1 MKWMVCAI
9 AVAAGLG
16 LAGSAHALSTCV
28 KTDAAITYC
37 TDIRTGKKST
47 AICYEGEE
55 FDFCTDTKSAKTVR
69 CDLMNGILHCNWQ

>member
-37 TDIRTGKKST
+37 TDIRTGKK
-47 AICYEGEE
+47 
-55 FDFCTDTKSAKTVR
+55 VR
-69 CDLMNGILHCNWQ
+69 QYVMKARSSIFAPTPKAPKRSDVT